1 MTELIEMGK
10 LSTRGQIAI
19 PASIRKEM
27 GLHDGN
33 KVLFLLDDNNTL
45 LVKKVTRKTFGEVT
59 APLRE
64 AARKAS
70 MKEQDVPEIV
80 TSFRSKKRR

>member
-10 LSTRGQIAI
+10 ISTRGQIAI

-27 GLHDGN
+27 GLHEGN
-33 KVLFLLDDNNTL
+33 KVLFLLDDETL

-59 APLRE
+59 APLRK
-64 AARKAS
+64 AAQKAN
-70 MKEQDVPEIV
+70 MKEQNVSEIV
-80 TSFRSKKRR
+80 ARFRSKKR